1 MATDIEERTVRPM
14 PTTVAPIIMAAGITI
29 GGITTG
35 EVFSAKQNSGT
46 ARNPRCG
53 GGFHSGDIPG
63 CLQRLCEK
71 LDWKHSHLLGGKK
84 PVADQSFSFIASPT
98 STVKFKFRPMISAVS
113 IAFRAPLEM
122 VCVVP

>member
-1 MATDIEERTVRPM
+1 MAITAMRRATMTVTPLLTTVDMPRHTMATDIEERTVRPM

-35 EVFSAKQNSGT
+35 E
-46 ARNPRCG
+46 
-53 GGFHSGDIPG
+53 D
-63 CLQRLCEK
+63 
-71 LDWKHSHLLGGKK
+71 KK